1 MLAFGVG
8 WTMKIFN
15 RWPPAKTVWI
25 KFSIMV
31 FFGIGVPIL
40 CEELDYTSAKY
51 VFIVIYGYMCFR
63 MWGKDKPEA

>member
-1 MLAFGVG
+1 
-8 WTMKIFN
+8 
-15 RWPPAKTVWI
+15 
-25 KFSIMV
+25 MV

-40 CEELDYTSAKY
+40 CEELDNTSAKY